1 MRRIHLDTNFLIHA
15 LHRGSR
21 EDQLLRA
28 WLAADVS
35 VGISAM
41 GWAEFLCGP
50 VEDADRD
57 VARRLV
63 GTPVP
68 LDAASAERAAA
79 MFNDTG
85 RRRGSLGDCLIAAT
99 AINAGAELA
108 TRNVDDF
115 KRLRDAGLVLAEESD
130 RE

>member
-1 MRRIHLDTNFLIHA
+1 MTRVHLDTNFLIHA
-15 LHRGSR
+15 LQRGSR

-41 GWAEFLCGP
+41 AWAEFLCGP
-50 VEDADRD
+50 VEDAQRD
-57 VARRLV
+57 LARRLIV
-63 GTPVP
+63 TPVP
-68 LDAASAERAAA
+68 LDVGSAERAAA

-99 AINAGAELA
+99 TVNAGAELA
-108 TRNVDDF
+108 TRNVADF
-115 KRLRDAGLVLAEESD
+115 KRLSDAGLVLAD
-130 RE
+130 Y